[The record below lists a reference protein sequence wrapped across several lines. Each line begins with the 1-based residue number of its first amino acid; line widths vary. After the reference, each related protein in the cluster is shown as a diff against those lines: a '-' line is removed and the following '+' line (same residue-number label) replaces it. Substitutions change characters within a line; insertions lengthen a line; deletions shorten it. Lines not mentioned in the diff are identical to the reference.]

1 MSEDKPVYLAG
12 TMRDAFESPTAGA
25 AILAYIMARLAE
37 PSTWR
42 GIMALLTSVGLAISP
57 EQAVAITS
65 VGIGLIGLIGT
76 FVPDKPK
83 G

>member
-1 MSEDKPVYLAG
+1 MSEDKHVYLSG
-12 TMRDAFESPTAGA
+12 TLRDAFESPTAGA
-25 AILAYIMARLAE
+25 AFRAYVLARLAE

-76 FVPDKPK
+76 FVPDKTK